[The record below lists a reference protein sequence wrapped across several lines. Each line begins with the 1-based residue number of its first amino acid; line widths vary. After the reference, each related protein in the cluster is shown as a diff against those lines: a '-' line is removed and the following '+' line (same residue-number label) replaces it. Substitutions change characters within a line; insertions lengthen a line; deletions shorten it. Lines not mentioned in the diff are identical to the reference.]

1 MIDKEA
7 AARAI
12 DDFLRA
18 LGREPVDELAQT
30 GARVAA
36 AWAEDL
42 LQGYEV
48 DPAAILAASVCGA
61 EEVSAGA
68 RSSGPSAPMPLVLV
82 RDLAVTTMCPHHLL
96 PAYGT
101 GLVAYLPGERVVGIG
116 AVAQVLDAFARRL
129 TLQERIGIEVA
140 EILVRELG
148 ARGALCKL
156 SLTHMCLVARGER
169 KTGAVVETLSVA
181 GSFGAPGPDRDLAFA
196 ALGASP
202 GALDAGAV
210 AVGCGR

>member
-1 MIDKEA
+1 MIDKDA

-18 LGREPVDELAQT
+18 LGHDPVSELAGT

-36 AWAEDL
+36 AWIDDL
-42 LQGYEV
+42 LQGYQV
-48 DPAAILAASVCGA
+48 DPAAVLAASVCSA
-61 EEVSAGA
+61 EEISAGP
-68 RSSGPSAPMPLVLV
+68 RSDADAAPLPVIIV
-82 RDLAVTTMCPHHLL
+82 RDLAVITMCPHHLL

-116 AVAQVLDAFARRL
+116 ALAQVLDAFARRL
-129 TLQERIGIEVA
+129 TLQERIGAEVA
-140 EILVRELG
+140 EVLVRELG

-169 KTGAVVETLSVA
+169 KTGALVETLSVA
-181 GSFGAPGPDRDLAFA
+181 GSFASSGPDRDLAFA
-196 ALGASP
+196 AVGTPAS
-202 GALDAGAV
+202 AGIYA
-210 AVGCGR
+210 ASAGCAR

>member
-1 MIDKEA
+1 MINKEA

-18 LGREPVDELAQT
+18 LGHEPVDELAGT

-48 DPAAILAASVCGA
+48 DPAAVLAASVCGA

-68 RSSGPSAPMPLVLV
+68 ANGQSAAPLPLVLV

-101 GLVAYLPGERVVGIG
+101 GLVAYLPGDRVVGIG

-129 TLQERIGIEVA
+129 TLQERIGIEVS

-181 GSFGAPGPDRDLAFA
+181 GSFAAAGPDRDLALA
-196 ALGASP
+196 ALGAPAMVISP
-202 GALDAGAV
+202 PG
-210 AVGCGR
+210 VGCGS